1 MNFRLGRY
9 YLRNGFKAEVKN
21 YFWFDRM
28 TLAYYGYVLIP
39 HNIWVPTFWYKDG
52 NSLNSRFDLIECV
65 EGTEKIVRGRDNE

>member
-1 MNFRLGRY
+1 MC
-9 YLRNGFKAEVKN
+9 
-21 YFWFDRM
+21 
-28 TLAYYGYVLIP
+28 YVLIP